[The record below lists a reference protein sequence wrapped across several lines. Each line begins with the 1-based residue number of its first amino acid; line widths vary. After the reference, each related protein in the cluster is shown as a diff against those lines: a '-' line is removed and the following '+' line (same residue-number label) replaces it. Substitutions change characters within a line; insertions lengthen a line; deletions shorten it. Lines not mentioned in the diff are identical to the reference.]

1 MAAVSMAPFT
11 PYLAA
16 AGIAWLYYRRL
27 RRYFG
32 RQAWQPRRT
41 ALRVALL
48 SLVSMLLL
56 WSAFVLPHVAA
67 GVALGAAAGVAL
79 GGFALRHTRVERVD
93 GLPGYT
99 PHPWIGA
106 GLAVLLTGRLAWRW
120 HDGAFSAG
128 MHASAGQAS
137 PLTLGMAAM
146 LVAYSLT
153 QAIGL
158 MRRMRALQ
166 RSPTP

>member
-56 WSAFVLPHVAA
+56 WSAFVLPH
-67 GVALGAAAGVAL
+67 VAL